1 LGCGRVA
8 CFAIGR
14 LPAVTVMPRRDRG
27 NSRRNATIAPTM
39 TDQHATRRMSWWQ
52 PAALLAGVVAILL
65 CGAALGW
72 TLLHGRLA
80 GRTAVVRLA
89 DPALLRELTEVEK
102 QIALWLAHEID
113 EAQEVLA
120 GDQCMAPRRLDV
132 ASVRPSVADRIAQA
146 TVGIA
151 ITKPSGTTFGTGF
164 FVTPDRVVTS
174 DRLVEAATDV
184 SVMNDSFGTKPTR
197 IVARS
202 EAHGIGQAGFA
213 LLAVDGV
220 AGEPLPLRS
229 EVAVGDAISAPR
241 FMPFHAKPLY
251 PALSS
256 GHVGTRQTLST
267 GLPVIGHT
275 VAVSADSAG
284 SPLIDRCSS
293 VIGVQAAGY
302 VDVAARYAIGTP
314 ALASFLQTQGV
325 PFTAADG
332 PCPADGAG
340 K

>member
-1 LGCGRVA
+1 
-8 CFAIGR
+8 
-14 LPAVTVMPRRDRG
+14 
-27 NSRRNATIAPTM
+27 M
-39 TDQHATRRMSWWQ
+39 TDQHMMQRMSWWQ
-52 PAALLAGVVAILL
+52 PAALLAGAIAILL
-65 CGAALGW
+65 GGATLGW

-80 GRTAVVRLA
+80 GRTTVVRLA
-89 DPALLRELTEVEK
+89 DPAPLRELTEVEK
-102 QIALWLAHEID
+102 QVAQWLALEID
-113 EAQEVLA
+113 EAQEVLT
-120 GDQCMAPRRLDV
+120 GDQCIAPRRLD
-132 ASVRPSVADRIAQA
+132 AAGIRPSVADRLARA

-151 ITKPSGTTFGTGF
+151 VTKPRGTTFGTGF
-164 FVTPDRVVTS
+164 FVAPDRVVTS

-184 SVMNDSFGTKPTR
+184 SVMSDSFGTKPAR

-202 EAHGIGQAGFA
+202 DAHGIGQAGFV

-220 AGEPLPLRS
+220 VGEALPLRS

-251 PALSS
+251 PAWSS
-256 GHVGTRQTLST
+256 GHVGAKQMLST

-275 VAVSADSAG
+275 AAVSADSAG

-302 VDVAARYAIGTP
+302 IDVAARYAIGTP
-314 ALASFLQTQGV
+314 ALASFLKAQGV
-325 PFTAADG
+325 PFATADG
-332 PCPADGAG
+332 ACVPDGAG